1 MAVDFSEVR
10 VGDLVKLTRGED
22 EFVQVRVE
30 WVDKAY
36 RFCSVRDSHN
46 TDYYKDEWDT
56 LEIVKPPLP
65 TKLGS
70 IIRGT
75 RTLTTFVRTPRGW
88 VNVQS
93 RDSRTEVSD
102 NRYIQKYPDEYEVL
116 FVPED

>member
-10 VGDLVKLTRGED
+10 VGDLIKLTRGED
-22 EFVQVRVE
+22 EFVQVRVARLGE
-30 WVDKAY
+30 DLRHVADVQQ
-36 RFCSVRDSHN
+36 S
-46 TDYYKDEWDT
+46 DYYPREWDT